1 MRYYFLSFFLF
12 ITTLVNAQ
20 TTTTIA
26 TVYKEFQPATI
37 HLTDGRKLKVSL
49 ANVFLKNSSLLYLS
63 GNDTKEANMK
73 TLTQVDFPDRTYY
86 TVDTLLAYQVD
97 TVGHDALLCAQKID
111 FASWKQQIVN
121 NSNITHVDFGDLLSY
136 STVELTG
143 EREEPIPVISFYF
156 FRLNG
161 KYVLVHERT
170 LKLALNK
177 EKRRMMQSIIS
188 EDGFSWTDEKRLLKL
203 LKYIQ

>member
-97 TVGHDALLCAQKID
+97 TVGHDALLCALFYGNVVYARAAARYRKKV
-111 FASWKQQIVN
+111 FSELHIVH
-121 NSNITHVDFGDLLSY
+121 SGGTHHDGVGILYIGRYSVTVAELCKSDGSYFIEKFDIFHDLTFIQFL
-136 STVELTG
+136 
-143 EREEPIPVISFYF
+143 
-156 FRLNG
+156 
-161 KYVLVHERT
+161 
-170 LKLALNK
+170 
-177 EKRRMMQSIIS
+177 
-188 EDGFSWTDEKRLLKL
+188 GFSAANFFMNSTSFSTPS
-203 LKYIQ
+203 